1 VTTAAHLSPEW
12 IAALNEAAAL
22 HPAFPTGVGDLPVTI
37 GYLITDGPSWYM
49 VIGADRVRVLPGN
62 VSSPDVSFST
72 DAATAA
78 EIYEGR
84 IDPLRAVVDGDL
96 EIGGDPRLL
105 MANRD
110 VLEAMGDLFATVREG
125 IGDSR

>member
-12 IAALNEAAAL
+12 TAALNEAAAL
-22 HPAFPTGVGDLPVTI
+22 HPGFSAGVGDLPVTI
-37 GYLITDGPSWYM
+37 GYLITDGPSWYI
-49 VIGADRVRVLPGN
+49 VIGTDRIRVLPGS

-72 DAATAA
+72 DAATAT

-84 IDPLRAVVDGDL
+84 IDPLRAVVDGAL

-110 VLEAMGDLFATVREG
+110 VLEAMGDLFAAVREG
-125 IGDSR
+125 LGDSR